1 MPSTVLG
8 LTGRAREGGRGVSLA
23 SSTPGLSPLTPV
35 AARWVSPVHRCT
47 GLRRWCTL
55 THTRQWK
62 TGVWAWVLGAD
73 SCLCGLASSSLVLGV
88 PGSPAQGRF
97 VTHTGVISVEC
108 KLEPAA
114 PTPIISCLGGADHP
128 GSPTGTW
135 EEAAMARVTRPSHVP
150 LIQASA
156 LAASPHA
163 GCIVP
168 NGITACQ
175 TKQQDP

>member
-1 MPSTVLG
+1 MPRTVLG
-8 LTGRAREGGRGVSLA
+8 LTGRAREGGAGVPLA

-35 AARWVSPVHRCT
+35 AARWVSPVHRYT

-62 TGVWAWVLGAD
+62 TRAWAWVLGAD
-73 SCLCGLASSSLVLGV
+73 SCLCSLASSSLVLG
-88 PGSPAQGRF
+88 PRGAQLRL
-97 VTHTGVISVEC
+97 VTHTGVTSVEY

-114 PTPIISCLGGADHP
+114 LTPTISCLGGADHP
-128 GSPTGTW
+128 GSPSGRW
-135 EEAAMARVTRPSHVP
+135 EEAAMAWVTRPSHVP

-175 TKQQDP
+175 TKQQDS